1 MTAVATVA
9 KAKGAKQSMIAQA
22 EKQKDVRACAS
33 FSELSQF
40 ELWRDAPNEN
50 KKASTVRSTQAA
62 AISRREVRRP

>member
-1 MTAVATVA
+1 MIAQAEKQKDVT

-40 ELWRDAPNEN
+40 ELWRAPRAFPNSKHN
-50 KKASTVRSTQAA
+50 VL
-62 AISRREVRRP
+62 IL